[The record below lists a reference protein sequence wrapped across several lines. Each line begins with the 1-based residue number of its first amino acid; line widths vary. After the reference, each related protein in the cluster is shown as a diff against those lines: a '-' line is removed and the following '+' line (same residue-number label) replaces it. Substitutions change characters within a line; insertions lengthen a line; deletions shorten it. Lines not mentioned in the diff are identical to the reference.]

1 MKKGFDMKIIKQTIT
16 LLILSVTL
24 TFSSINNNTNYS
36 MMSTVE
42 LEKEVENLSI
52 SGALP
57 FAMGME
63 LIKRWET
70 PKFNYIP
77 WKLNSV
83 LYSSMRLYSFSDKC
97 TCLLPR

>member
-1 MKKGFDMKIIKQTIT
+1 MKILKQTIA
-16 LLILSVTL
+16 LSILSVTL
-24 TFSSINNNTNYS
+24 TFASINNDTNYS
-36 MMSTVE
+36 MMSTAE

-57 FAMGME
+57 LEMGLE

-70 PKFNYIP
+70 PELNYIP

-83 LYSSMRLYSFSDKC
+83 LYYSMRQYSFSDKC
-97 TCLLPR
+97 TCLR

>member
-1 MKKGFDMKIIKQTIT
+1 MKIIKQTIA
-16 LLILSVTL
+16 LSILSVTL
-24 TFSSINNNTNYS
+24 TFAGINNDTNYS

-57 FAMGME
+57 FEMGLE
-63 LIKRWET
+63 FIKRWET
-70 PKFNYIP
+70 PKLNYIP

-83 LYSSMRLYSFSDKC
+83 LYSSMRLYSFSDNC
-97 TCLLPR
+97 TCLR

>member
-1 MKKGFDMKIIKQTIT
+1 MKIIKQTIA

-24 TFSSINNNTNYS
+24 TFASINNDTNYS

-42 LEKEVENLSI
+42 LEKKVENLSI
-52 SGALP
+52 SGELP
-57 FAMGME
+57 FEMGME

-70 PKFNYIP
+70 PKLNYIP

-83 LYSSMRLYSFSDKC
+83 LYSSMHLYSFSDKC
-97 TCLLPR
+97 TCLR

>member
-1 MKKGFDMKIIKQTIT
+1 MKIIKQTIA

-24 TFSSINNNTNYS
+24 TFASINNDTNYS

-42 LEKEVENLSI
+42 LEKKVENLSI
-52 SGALP
+52 SGELP
-57 FAMGME
+57 FEMGME

-70 PKFNYIP
+70 PKLSYIP

-83 LYSSMRLYSFSDKC
+83 LDSSMHRYSFSDKC
-97 TCLLPR
+97 TCLR

>member
-1 MKKGFDMKIIKQTIT
+1 MKKGFDMKIIKQTIA
-16 LLILSVTL
+16 LSILSVTL
-24 TFSSINNNTNYS
+24 TFASINNNTHYS

-57 FAMGME
+57 FEMGME

-70 PKFNYIP
+70 PELSHIP

-83 LYSSMRLYSFSDKC
+83 LYSSMRRYSFLDKC
-97 TCLLPR
+97 TCLR

>member
-1 MKKGFDMKIIKQTIT
+1 MKIIKQTIA

-24 TFSSINNNTNYS
+24 TFASINNDTNYS

-42 LEKEVENLSI
+42 LEKKVENLSI

-57 FAMGME
+57 FEMGLE

-70 PKFNYIP
+70 PELSYIP

-83 LYSSMRLYSFSDKC
+83 LYYSMSMYSFSDKC
-97 TCLLPR
+97 TCLR

>member
-1 MKKGFDMKIIKQTIT
+1 MKIIKQTIA
-16 LLILSVTL
+16 LSILSVTL
-24 TFSSINNNTNYS
+24 TFARINNDTNYS

-57 FAMGME
+57 LEMGLE

-70 PKFNYIP
+70 PKLNYIP
-77 WKLNSV
+77 WKINSV
-83 LYSSMRLYSFSDKC
+83 LYASMSLSSFSDKC
-97 TCLLPR
+97 TCLR